1 MKLNLNNK
9 LLILLSLFVISCGT
23 RNVHKT
29 ETKTEEQT
37 TIVDTSKTV
46 TKSETQNKV
55 VDTSVIDN
63 LEIVSKD
70 TTKPLVIDGHK
81 YFNAII
87 KHSKEK
93 KHITTTQENKSVT
106 EDKKGVTTVRKSR
119 TVEMVK
125 DTHRESFNWWWLFF
139 IIPIIIILLIIRY
152 RKQIIEDLPI

>member
-1 MKLNLNNK
+1 MKK

-37 TIVDTSKTV
+37 TVVDTSKTV
-46 TKSETQNKV
+46 TKSETQTKV

-81 YFNAII
+81 YFNAVI

-93 KHITTTQENKSVT
+93 KHITTTQDNKSVT
-106 EDKKGVTTVRKSR
+106 EAKKGVSVVQNKR

-125 DTHRESFNWWWLFF
+125 DTQRKSFNWWWLFF
-139 IIPIIIILLIIRY
+139 IIPIIVIILIWRY
-152 RKQIIEDLPI
+152 RKQIVEEVSKDLPI